1 MNVLVAIDLR
11 EQVPPLM
18 TQVIAWARRLG
29 ATIDL
34 LYAEGYV
41 GAADLISDPHVR
53 SLMAVEADKLR
64 AHDLERL
71 RAIMETVPEAL
82 RGEVH
87 LVAAAPAEAVVERAP
102 AYDAVIVGTHGRTG
116 LAHFWLGSQAERIIR
131 MCQQPVVVLR
141 LSGAE

>member
-1 MNVLVAIDLR
+1 MKILAAIDLR
-11 EQVPPLM
+11 EQIPPLM
-18 TQVIAWARRLG
+18 SQVIEWATRLG
-29 ATIDL
+29 ATVDL

-64 AHDLERL
+64 SQDLERL
-71 RAIMETVPEAL
+71 EALMETIPEGN

-102 AYDAVIVGTHGRTG
+102 GYDAVLVGTHGRTG
-116 LAHFWLGSQAERIIR
+116 LAHFWLGSQAERIVR
-131 MCQQPVVVLR
+131 MCSNPVVVLR
-141 LSGAE
+141 LGGEA